1 MTNQDIEKIGTSAV
15 RLALIKSK
23 YLEPYI
29 PDDNTVPSWDGTVYI
44 YNKQQKIKKNFL
56 GKVDVQVKGTEQNDF
71 SKAQIKYNA
80 FVDDLKAYASG
91 GGTIFFVVYVNS
103 EYQTKIYYNTL
114 TPVKLYEILKS
125 CNNQQEDKRIT
136 LDEFPNGNREVA
148 NIFFHFYDCCKKQ
161 RGFTP
166 DKMIPFAEL
175 LNNKEITHIT
185 GFATGINFADG
196 VSAFLNSEPYLYVQK
211 NNLPI
216 NIPVLAGS
224 LKLSVSEEIP
234 ANITVKGIQYYD
246 HITIKRTKH
255 TQIVYIGK
263 SFFYRPTLP
272 PIKVKWDFI
281 HNLNDLLTDL
291 EFMIQAVENGGYE
304 INGCVAELSFT
315 DKELQSLNLTQAKT
329 TLPLIKNIKKVFE
342 ILHIKKDINLSKL
355 TKEEWR
361 TLFVLVEGILN
372 NQPIAGWQQD
382 LPIQGIVKIQ
392 NISISLGFEKVSG
405 KENTY
410 KIYDFFH
417 MPIMIVI
424 GGDSDKFAA
433 PPYALLTPQDYGII
447 DNIDY
452 EDIVSAYD
460 ALYSTIGANE
470 LLDNAITNMLRMID
484 AFDLQSNPIVLKTAM
499 DLCEWIM
506 AHGDDGVN
514 MQLNKMQIIKRE
526 RNFTK
531 EEKQMLLKI
540 AEDNDQHEEAR
551 IGAYLLLDN
560 QFAVQVHLEKLS
572 KNAQEAFMSYPIYTK
587 YGKHRNQ
594 S

>member
-44 YNKQQKIKKNFL
+44 YNKQTKTKKNFL

-71 SKAQIKYNA
+71 SLTQIKYDA
-80 FVDDLKAYASG
+80 SVDDLKAYASD

-103 EYQTKIYYNTL
+103 ECQTKIYYNTL
-114 TPVKLYEILKS
+114 TPVKLYELLKN
-125 CNNQQEDKRIT
+125 CDNQEDKRIT
-136 LDEFPNGNREVA
+136 LDELPNENREVA
-148 NIFFHFYDCCKKQ
+148 NIFFHFYDCCRKQ

-175 LNNKEITHIT
+175 LNNNEITHIT

-224 LKLSVSEEIP
+224 LEVSVNEVVP

-246 HITIKRTKH
+246 HITVKRTKH
-255 TQIVYIGK
+255 TQTVYIGK
-263 SFFYRPTLP
+263 SLFYCPTLP
-272 PIKVKWDFI
+272 PIKIKWEFI
-281 HNLNDLLTDL
+281 HNLNDLLIDL

-315 DKELQSLNLTQAKT
+315 DTELQALKVDQAKS
-329 TLPLIKNIKKVFE
+329 TLPLIKNIKKVFDL
-342 ILHIKKDINLSKL
+342 LHIKKDINLSKL
-355 TKEEWR
+355 AKEEWR

-372 NQPIAGWQQD
+372 NQPIAGWKQD
-382 LPIQGIVKIQ
+382 LAIHGVVKIQ
-392 NISISLGFEKVSG
+392 NISISLGFEKVAG
-405 KENTY
+405 KEHTY

-417 MPIMIVI
+417 MPIMIAI
-424 GGDSDKFAA
+424 GGDSNKFAA

-452 EDIVSAYD
+452 EDIVTAYD
-460 ALYSTIGANE
+460 ALYTTIGSNE
-470 LLDNAITNMLRMID
+470 IFDSAITNMLRLID
-484 AFDLQSNPIVLKTAM
+484 AYDMLNHPILLKTAL
-499 DLCEWIM
+499 DLCDWIM

-526 RNFTK
+526 RKFTK

-540 AEDNDQHEEAR
+540 AEDNSQYEEAR

-560 QFAVQVHLEKLS
+560 HFAVQTHLEKLS
-572 KNAQEAFMSYPIYTK
+572 KKAQEAFMSYPIYTK
-587 YGKHRNQ
+587 FGKMDI
-594 S
+594 